1 MLTSISPMIPWL
13 FGIFIITPLSI
24 LGVYLYLSSRY
35 SRNVENLKIVGP
47 AQKHFLLRYRLD
59 KNEIRLY
66 RRDLRLREMVFS
78 IHDFLEALPQHH
90 RKLWESYLEEIE
102 SNRFDS
108 SAPLIINFSDLLS
121 HDVRWVR
128 ISFFS
133 RNNSNIYF
141 QVAEISRYLPSERKQ
156 KYSELQNAV
165 SFVRRVSEQLELS
178 KNDNGAVFCFNY
190 HFFETIT
197 RRYGAESANQY
208 LLQVWHNLHSFND
221 DSTIVAHYSKDYFVM
236 YQPKI
241 ITRKQI
247 EDYIMKLSENL
258 QFSIDFDGYH
268 FDANCSIGVALL
280 GEFDTALEA
289 NIQFAIRAADRAF
302 ANGVD
307 LIYYDASM
315 EEEEKAR
322 IKEYQL
328 LLKLIDSKEIKA
340 VLYPV
345 ISLQDGDTS
354 AYIAEYQF
362 PKEHF
367 QNFGQLYDA
376 AVRNHIKK
384 DLFLALI
391 KAVYHAALSRPT
403 PPRVFV
409 FLDLDIIETMEEYLK
424 EQDERPAILEWVVVI
439 TAYET
444 LIQNEKGLIEKLDSL
459 RKHGA
464 LLGVVADEMI
474 TTVVHPLLFSLDY
487 LVFPATLTYQVNRQ
501 PRAELIID
509 NILSLIREKNIV
521 PIAWNIVDYAQAEI
535 LKDLGVM
542 QLNGPLFDNRE
553 ERKGSLKYSVRRIS
567 KLIDEATGK
576 TRDS

>member
-35 SRNVENLKIVGP
+35 SRNVEQLKIVGP
-47 AQKHFLLRYRLD
+47 SQKHFLLRYRLD

-66 RRDLRLREMVFS
+66 RRDLRLREIIFS
-78 IHDFLEALPQHH
+78 LRDFLEALPQHH
-90 RKLWESYLEEIE
+90 RKLWDVYLENIE
-102 SNRFDS
+102 NDELDSNG
-108 SAPLIINFSDLLS
+108 PLIINFAQLLDN
-121 HDVRWVR
+121 DVRWVR
-128 ISFFS
+128 VSYFS
-133 RNNSNIYF
+133 RNDLNIYF

-165 SFVRRVSEQLELS
+165 SFIRRVNAQLESS
-178 KNDNGAVFCFNY
+178 KSENGAVFCFYY

-197 RRYGAESANQY
+197 RRYGAEAANQY

-221 DSTIVAHYSKDYFVM
+221 ETTIVAHYSKDYFVM

-247 EDYIMKLSENL
+247 EDFVIKLNNDM

-268 FDANCSIGVALL
+268 FDANCSIGVALI
-280 GEFDTALEA
+280 GEFDSALEA

-307 LIYYDASM
+307 LIYYDSSM

-328 LLKLIDSKEIKA
+328 LVKLIESKEITA
-340 VLYPV
+340 LLYPV
-345 ISLQDGDTS
+345 ISLQNGDVS
-354 AYIAEYQF
+354 GYFVEYQF
-362 PKEHF
+362 PKDQF
-367 QNFGQLYDA
+367 QNFDQLYDA
-376 AVRNHIKK
+376 AVRNHIKR
-384 DLFLALI
+384 DFFLALI
-391 KAVYHAALSRPT
+391 KAIYHAALSRPT

-409 FLDLDIIETMEEYLK
+409 FLDLDLIETMQNYLN
-424 EQDERPAILEWVVVI
+424 EQVEGPSPLEWVCVL
-439 TAYET
+439 TSYET
-444 LIQNEKGLIEKLDSL
+444 LLQSEKGLAEQLTSL
-459 RKHGA
+459 KKQGV
-464 LLGVVADEMI
+464 LLGVVADELI
-474 TTVVHPLLFSLDY
+474 TTVVHPLLFSFDY

-501 PRAELIID
+501 PRAELVID
-509 NILSLIREKNIV
+509 NILSLVREKSIV
-521 PIAWNIVDYAQAEI
+521 PVAWNIVDYAQAEI

-553 ERKGSLKYSVRRIS
+553 ERKGSQKYSVRRIS
-567 KLIDEATGK
+567 KLIDEPTGNN
-576 TRDS
+576 RDS